1 VTDLRKHESELQLA
15 RRLMV
20 SVLITAPPDC
30 ALEIASAIAGE
41 DDSGR
46 ARMLILNGPALLDPA
61 SWDRRNDAYI
71 AADADLVIRDV
82 DHLTLA
88 EQAALL
94 WQLETESADA
104 PRRIIATSS
113 ASLFD
118 RVQDGTFLDSLF
130 YRLNVIHI
138 VSDACPEAPATSS
151 RPIIAT

>member
-1 VTDLRKHESELQLA
+1 MTELTKHESELQLA
-15 RRLMV
+15 RLNKV
-20 SVLITAPPDC
+20 SVLITARPDS

-46 ARMLILNGPALLDPA
+46 ARMLILDGPTLLDPA
-61 SWDRRNDAYI
+61 SWNRRKDAYI

-82 DHLTLA
+82 DYLTLA

-94 WQLETESADA
+94 SQLETESADGT
-104 PRRIIATSS
+104 RRIIATSS

-138 VSDACPEAPATSS
+138 VSDSCPEGSGTSS